1 MRVAIL
7 VPDPAY
13 PEQWDWAYDVEAG
26 VLERA
31 GIAVEARP
39 WTDPGD
45 LAGLDLVMPLVTW
58 GYHFDPARWHAL
70 LDRLERDGVPI
81 ANPVPLL
88 RWNSDKRY
96 LAELGGRGIA
106 VIPTRLVEALDETA
120 LAEAR
125 ADFGDTLVIKPPVS
139 AAADGTH
146 KLGIADPIP
155 EAAKGRTM
163 MVQPF
168 LPSVASEG
176 EYSLML
182 FGGRFSHAIVKRPKS
197 GDYRVQPHLGGTE
210 QLRAVAEACAEE
222 VGPAMGDRAGPGGIG
237 RGPGNGSL
245 CAGRHGQGPD
255 RTAGH
260 HRTGIDRACIVVAAC
275 ARRRC
280 ELRVSGPGRHFAR
293 ITTGGSPRSGWARRQ
308 ACRAARRRSVRSAR

>member
-39 WTDPGD
+39 WTDPGE

-58 GYHFDPARWHAL
+58 GYHFVPARWHAL

-210 QLRAVAEACAEE
+210 QPCPPPDGAIELAQAALAAAPATALYARVDMVRDETGQLAIIELELIEPALWLQHAPDGGASFGSAV
-222 VGPAMGDRAGPGGIG
+222 
-237 RGPGNGSL
+237 
-245 CAGRHGQGPD
+245 
-255 RTAGH
+255 
-260 HRTGIDRACIVVAAC
+260 
-275 ARRRC
+275 
-280 ELRVSGPGRHFAR
+280 
-293 ITTGGSPRSGWARRQ
+293 
-308 ACRAARRRSVRSAR
+308 RAAISQE

>member
-13 PEQWDWAYDVEAG
+13 PEQWGWAYDVEAG

-81 ANPVPLL
+81 ATPVPLL

-210 QLRAVAEACAEE
+210 QPCPPPDGAIELAQAALAAAPATALYARVDMVRDQTGQLAIIELELIEPALWLQHAPDGGASFGSAV
-222 VGPAMGDRAGPGGIG
+222 
-237 RGPGNGSL
+237 
-245 CAGRHGQGPD
+245 
-255 RTAGH
+255 
-260 HRTGIDRACIVVAAC
+260 
-275 ARRRC
+275 
-280 ELRVSGPGRHFAR
+280 
-293 ITTGGSPRSGWARRQ
+293 
-308 ACRAARRRSVRSAR
+308 RAAISQE

>member
-210 QLRAVAEACAEE
+210 QPCPPPDGAIELAQAALAAAPATALYARVDMVRDQAGKLAIIELELIEPALWLQHAPDGGASFGSAV
-222 VGPAMGDRAGPGGIG
+222 
-237 RGPGNGSL
+237 
-245 CAGRHGQGPD
+245 
-255 RTAGH
+255 
-260 HRTGIDRACIVVAAC
+260 
-275 ARRRC
+275 
-280 ELRVSGPGRHFAR
+280 
-293 ITTGGSPRSGWARRQ
+293 
-308 ACRAARRRSVRSAR
+308 RAAISQE

>member
-39 WTDPGD
+39 WTDPGY

-88 RWNSDKRY
+88 RCNSDKRY

-210 QLRAVAEACAEE
+210 QPCPPPDGAIELAQAALAAAPATALYARVDMVRDQTGQLAIIELELIEPALWLQHAPDGGASFGSAV
-222 VGPAMGDRAGPGGIG
+222 
-237 RGPGNGSL
+237 
-245 CAGRHGQGPD
+245 
-255 RTAGH
+255 
-260 HRTGIDRACIVVAAC
+260 
-275 ARRRC
+275 
-280 ELRVSGPGRHFAR
+280 
-293 ITTGGSPRSGWARRQ
+293 
-308 ACRAARRRSVRSAR
+308 RAAISQE

>member
-13 PEQWDWAYDVEAG
+13 PEQWDGAYDVEAD

-31 GIAVEARP
+31 GIEVEARP

-45 LAGLDLVMPLVTW
+45 LTDLDLVMPLVTW

-182 FGGRFSHAIVKRPKS
+182 FGSRFSHAIVKRPKS

-210 QLRAVAEACAEE
+210 QPCPPPDGAIELAQAALAAAPATALYARVDMVRDQTGQLAIIELELIEPALWLQHAPDGGASFGSAV
-222 VGPAMGDRAGPGGIG
+222 
-237 RGPGNGSL
+237 
-245 CAGRHGQGPD
+245 
-255 RTAGH
+255 
-260 HRTGIDRACIVVAAC
+260 
-275 ARRRC
+275 
-280 ELRVSGPGRHFAR
+280 
-293 ITTGGSPRSGWARRQ
+293 
-308 ACRAARRRSVRSAR
+308 RAAISQE

>member
-210 QLRAVAEACAEE
+210 QPC
-222 VGPAMGDRAGPGGIG
+222 PP
-237 RGPGNGSL
+237 
-245 CAGRHGQGPD
+245 PD
-255 RTAGH
+255 GA
-260 HRTGIDRACIVVAAC
+260 IELAQAAL
-275 ARRRC
+275 A
-280 ELRVSGPGRHFAR
+280 
-293 ITTGGSPRSGWARRQ
+293 
-308 ACRAARRRSVRSAR
+308 AARQRLSMRGSTWSGTRPDSWPSSNWN

>member
-210 QLRAVAEACAEE
+210 QSCPPPDGAIELAQAALAAAPATALYARVDMVRDQTGQLAIIELELIEPALWLQHAPDGGASFGSAV
-222 VGPAMGDRAGPGGIG
+222 
-237 RGPGNGSL
+237 
-245 CAGRHGQGPD
+245 
-255 RTAGH
+255 
-260 HRTGIDRACIVVAAC
+260 
-275 ARRRC
+275 
-280 ELRVSGPGRHFAR
+280 
-293 ITTGGSPRSGWARRQ
+293 
-308 ACRAARRRSVRSAR
+308 RAAISQE

>member
-210 QLRAVAEACAEE
+210 QPCPPPDGAIELAQAALAAAPATALYARVDMVRDQTGQLAIIELELIEPALWLQHAPDGGASFGSAV
-222 VGPAMGDRAGPGGIG
+222 
-237 RGPGNGSL
+237 
-245 CAGRHGQGPD
+245 
-255 RTAGH
+255 
-260 HRTGIDRACIVVAAC
+260 
-275 ARRRC
+275 
-280 ELRVSGPGRHFAR
+280 
-293 ITTGGSPRSGWARRQ
+293 
-308 ACRAARRRSVRSAR
+308 RAAISQE

>member
-210 QLRAVAEACAEE
+210 QPCPPPDGAIELAQAALAAAPATALYARVDMVRDQTGQLAIIELELIEPALWLQHAPDGGASFGSAV
-222 VGPAMGDRAGPGGIG
+222 
-237 RGPGNGSL
+237 
-245 CAGRHGQGPD
+245 
-255 RTAGH
+255 
-260 HRTGIDRACIVVAAC
+260 
-275 ARRRC
+275 
-280 ELRVSGPGRHFAR
+280 
-293 ITTGGSPRSGWARRQ
+293 
-308 ACRAARRRSVRSAR
+308 RAAISQK